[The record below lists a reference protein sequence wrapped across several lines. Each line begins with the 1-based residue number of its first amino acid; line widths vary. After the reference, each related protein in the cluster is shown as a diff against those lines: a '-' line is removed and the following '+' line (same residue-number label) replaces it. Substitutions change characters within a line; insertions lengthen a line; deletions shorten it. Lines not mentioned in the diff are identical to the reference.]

1 MSLKCQ
7 LCYRIF
13 NCVTLRLC
21 IRVLVEVS
29 SVFSPF
35 LTCICLT
42 AGVNL
47 LTPSGHRQIR
57 DVITTGIDMCG
68 RRMRK
73 GGGDGPYIRRGAD

>member
-1 MSLKCQ
+1 MCG
-7 LCYRIF
+7 
-13 NCVTLRLC
+13 
-21 IRVLVEVS
+21 RVY
-29 SVFSPF
+29 PTGHDNK

-68 RRMRK
+68 RRMQK
-73 GGGDGPYIRRGAD
+73 GEGGGDGPYIRRGAD

>member
-1 MSLKCQ
+1 M
-7 LCYRIF
+7 
-13 NCVTLRLC
+13 V
-21 IRVLVEVS
+21 RVLNTLISEQNS
-29 SVFSPF
+29 QENISPL

-57 DVITTGIDMCG
+57 DVIITGIDMCG

-73 GGGDGPYIRRGAD
+73 GGGGGWTIYPSRR